1 MVDRVELRWGPAV
14 VNLDLAV
21 LNSDGCITSAYR
33 GNCPDSSL
41 NMNMTTPGPEIIT
54 WRSNSSRK
62 YLIGAYAYAYA
73 LIDFPIDS
81 EVSS

>member
-14 VNLDLAV
+14 DDLDLSV
-21 LNSDGCITSAYR
+21 FDSDGCITSAYT

-41 NMNMTTPGPEIIT
+41 SMDMTTPGPEIIT

-62 YLIGAYAYAYA
+62 YLIGAYA
-73 LIDFPIDS
+73 LLDFPIDS